1 MYIRR
6 KVFSCVEEKSF
17 AEGKKKDGK
26 KKWSPVDEEFVRMSN
41 EADKNV
47 RRAYYKLSGG
57 YLGALGGAMIPAA
70 ISDMSSNETAR
81 KVGRYAIL
89 PAAAVGSYAG
99 YKAGKKYHEKNSHL
113 KADLEEYE
121 QLSPRDREKYRQLKG
136 VSLQGKL

>member
-26 KKWSPVDEEFVRMSN
+26 KWSPVDEEFVRMSK

-47 RRAYYKLSGG
+47 GRAYKLSGG

-121 QLSPRDREKYRQLKG
+121 QLSPRDREKYRQLKAA
-136 VSLQGKL
+136 SLGKL

>member
-17 AEGKKKDGK
+17 AEGKKDGK
-26 KKWSPVDEEFVRMSN
+26 KKWSPVDEEFVRMSKQ
-41 EADKNV
+41 ADKNV
-47 RRAYYKLSGG
+47 ERVYKLSGG

-70 ISDMSSNETAR
+70 ISDMSSNEMAT

-113 KADLEEYE
+113 KTDLEEYE